1 MSPIGFPP
9 LANSAGRE
17 KRDCWTVS
25 AHLVREGFRNSG
37 IRALANSVGISDRML
52 MYYFDTKEE
61 LIEASLLLIA
71 EGLSAG
77 LETALPDRSASGA
90 RIVSAIVDSTITKE
104 SRPVLELWFEVVG
117 LAVRGNQPYKKIAQ
131 LFLDEWERWIASKL
145 KPEQQHRA
153 PELLAQIEG
162 AIMVKLL
169 R

>member
-1 MSPIGFPP
+1 
-9 LANSAGRE
+9 
-17 KRDCWTVS
+17 
-25 AHLVREGFRNSG
+25 
-37 IRALANSVGISDRML
+37 